1 MSNWPNDQSHSENK
15 NISQEYYISWAQKAY
30 KHIQE
35 EKIIDKLDDAKINA
49 TETVNSSS
57 VNISNSA
64 NESSTNTPT
73 WMQKSNRLEALK
85 ENATELTTANS
96 EISLEF
102 DKEFVWSAKILA
114 DQGRKPEDITEDEI
128 QWLKSLHKGLSKT
141 RRGLLNQLKLVL
153 GQGPL
158 SENAIL
164 EIETIL
170 LQADIVINATDYIV
184 TTLQNKLLE
193 ESLPSEK
200 AIEYLKTILC
210 DILNSPLK
218 QAYDSEILVKKEV
231 LNIWLL
237 TGVNGAGKTTTIGKL
252 AYLAQQ
258 CGHSCIIAAAATFR
272 AAAVEQVKIWG
283 EKTNTPIISNSG
295 KNTDPAAVVY
305 DGLMAAQAR
314 NVDLLLVDTAGRLQN
329 KTNLMEELAK
339 IRRVIDKKAKNNVH
353 IESLL
358 VIDATLGQNG
368 LRQTE
373 LFSEAAHLTGVI
385 LTKLD
390 GSSKG
395 GIALAITQQFGLPIR
410 FIGVGENMKDLK
422 PLSSHEFVEAL
433 LDE

>member
-96 EISLEF
+96 EISVEF
-102 DKEFVWSAKILA
+102 DKEFVWSARILA

-170 LQADIVINATDYIV
+170 LQADIGINATDYII
-184 TTLQNKLLE
+184 TSLQDKLLE
-193 ESLPSEK
+193 ES
-200 AIEYLKTILC
+200 
-210 DILNSPLK
+210 
-218 QAYDSEILVKKEV
+218 
-231 LNIWLL
+231 
-237 TGVNGAGKTTTIGKL
+237 
-252 AYLAQQ
+252 
-258 CGHSCIIAAAATFR
+258 TFR
-272 AAAVEQVKIWG
+272 
-283 EKTNTPIISNSG
+283 
-295 KNTDPAAVVY
+295 
-305 DGLMAAQAR
+305 
-314 NVDLLLVDTAGRLQN
+314 
-329 KTNLMEELAK
+329 
-339 IRRVIDKKAKNNVH
+339 
-353 IESLL
+353 
-358 VIDATLGQNG
+358 
-368 LRQTE
+368 
-373 LFSEAAHLTGVI
+373 TG
-385 LTKLD
+385 
-390 GSSKG
+390 
-395 GIALAITQQFGLPIR
+395 
-410 FIGVGENMKDLK
+410 N
-422 PLSSHEFVEAL
+422 
-433 LDE
+433 